1 MHFKEKIP
9 LYIQEA
15 TTAANMAK
23 SYLVRQRDDSA
34 FDSFY
39 SCAIEQAKQYTE
51 DPVIPRYK
59 KPPKRY
65 YSGYQPHRFSDVRA
79 FYRSQ
84 YYEVID
90 LLNGEITRRFD
101 QASLP
106 LPASIEDILVKA
118 TSDLDESPLKVPN
131 VVAAAYSK
139 DINMTRL
146 EKQLQMMPDLAST

>member
-1 MHFKEKIP
+1 M
-9 LYIQEA
+9 
-15 TTAANMAK
+15 
-23 SYLVRQRDDSA
+23 
-34 FDSFY
+34 
-39 SCAIEQAKQYTE
+39 
-51 DPVIPRYK
+51 
-59 KPPKRY
+59 
-65 YSGYQPHRFSDVRA
+65 RA

-118 TSDLDESPLKVPN
+118 TSDLDKSPLKVPN

-146 EKQLQMMPDLAST
+146 EKQLQSSYK